1 MKRSRWIAPV
11 LAVTAVMASFPQA
24 AAMGNPPPPVGCSVS
39 DPSVISQ
46 YKSAQP
52 VDANVVASGGITCP
66 TPQNEAPGNFGPLR
80 SRVVPARPT
89 PGTPCS
95 LTFWLPVQFR
105 LAGAVPQTSVW
116 APPQIPQGTQA
127 MVNPTN

>member
-1 MKRSRWIAPV
+1 MKRSRWIAPL
-11 LAVTAVMASFPQA
+11 LALTAAVASTPQA
-24 AAMGNPPPPVGCSVS
+24 AAQGNPPAALGCSAS

-66 TPQNEAPGNFGPLR
+66 TPQNEAPGTFGPPR
-80 SRVVPARPT
+80 SRLPATRPT
-89 PGTPCS
+89 PGTPCR

-105 LAGAVPQTSVW
+105 LEIGRASCRERVQTPW
-116 APPQIPQGTQA
+116 
-127 MVNPTN
+127 